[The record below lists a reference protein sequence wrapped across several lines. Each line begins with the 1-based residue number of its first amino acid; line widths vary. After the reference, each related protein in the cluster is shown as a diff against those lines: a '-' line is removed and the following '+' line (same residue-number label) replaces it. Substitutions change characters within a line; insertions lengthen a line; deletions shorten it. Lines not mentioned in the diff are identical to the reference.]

1 MRKST
6 ALVFAVCGTLLL
18 ILLFIAGRTL
28 YIKFYNQSFADIA
41 GSTAPAVL
49 TVTENDTELPAVTD
63 PGQISEFTALLGG
76 YTYKQYPHFFKPDS
90 SQLTANRITVT
101 FENGNSIGVNAD
113 GYVFVNGKL
122 RDIEG
127 SRGQEFYHLLYVLVY
142 PNAA

>member
-49 TVTENDTELPAVTD
+49 TITENDTELPAVTA
-63 PGQISEFTALLGG
+63 TALLGG

-113 GYVFVNGKL
+113 GYVFVNGEL